1 MTAPPTHSRRP
12 NDSPASN
19 QDDKA
24 AADLREHDHDG
35 PIRRHTRQPVL
46 NDELATTSNPPISS
60 SKEMTVTLAGIR
72 ACP

>member
-24 AADLREHDHDG
+24 AK
-35 PIRRHTRQPVL
+35 
-46 NDELATTSNPPISS
+46 PISES
-60 SKEMTVTLAGIR
+60 MITMARFDAIR
-72 ACP
+72 ASPY